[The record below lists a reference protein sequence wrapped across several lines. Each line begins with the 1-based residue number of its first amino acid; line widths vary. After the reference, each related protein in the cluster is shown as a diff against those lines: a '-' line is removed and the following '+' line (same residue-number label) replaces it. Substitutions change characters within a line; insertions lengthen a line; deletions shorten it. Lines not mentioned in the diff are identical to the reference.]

1 MAEYRTIRMAFWN
14 DPFIEELEAGE
25 KLLYLYLFTCPHTNN
40 IGVLEISR
48 RKIAFETGLDAHVV
62 ESALERLR
70 KAGKVVTDGNF
81 ILLTRFIRH
90 QTTTSPKL
98 AQSMKALLS
107 DVPSEALRDALVDGY
122 PEIFGPV
129 KGERYP
135 APGCPGMV
143 GNENTAPDGMR
154 ASSVGGDTVS
164 TGGRDDGYPMD
175 RVSIP
180 YQYPIHTQPNGRD
193 TVGIPSGEEEEEEEI
208 FITTPDG
215 VVVDAVGVSPLPERD
230 GQAHD
235 NLPPCHVPSP
245 AGKDPTGEYG
255 QGNDGFPSSPVEEF
269 LPHGENLA
277 GIATESVENI
287 PRGSLLMSQK
297 KRPPESKFEKSDCP
311 PCPHERI
318 LAAYHEALPELP
330 GVKVWDGTRKSHL
343 QARWRERWKA
353 GKYASQTDGVAYWA
367 RLFRHVRTCDW
378 LMGRVTGRDGRAFK
392 ASLGWIVKPENFA
405 KLIEGR
411 YDRQEVA
418 A

>member
-40 IGVLEISR
+40 LGVLEISR

-62 ESALERLR
+62 ESALERLK

-98 AQSMKALLS
+98 AQSLKALLS
-107 DVPSEALRDALVDGY
+107 DVSSEALRDALVDGY
-122 PEIFGPV
+122 PEIFGPA

-135 APGCPGMV
+135 APASLGAV
-143 GNENTAPDGMR
+143 THENTAPDGMR
-154 ASSVGGDTVS
+154 ASSAERDTVS
-164 TGGRDDGYPMD
+164 TNGRDDGYPID
-175 RVSIP
+175 RVSTP
-180 YQYPIHTQPNGRD
+180 YPNSID
-193 TVGIPSGEEEEEEEI
+193 THSKAMETVDIPSGEKEEEEEEEI

-215 VVVDAVGVSPLPERD
+215 VVVDAAGVSPSPEPGGHASEGTDEDRPLSPGGDASGGLLEPVERD
-230 GQAHD
+230 G
-235 NLPPCHVPSP
+235 NGRTSPP
-245 AGKDPTGEYG
+245 A
-255 QGNDGFPSSPVEEF
+255 
-269 LPHGENLA
+269 
-277 GIATESVENI
+277 
-287 PRGSLLMSQK
+287 
-297 KRPPESKFEKSDCP
+297 CP

-330 GVKVWDGTRKSHL
+330 SVKVWDGTRKSHL

-353 GKYASQTDGVAYWA
+353 GKYASQTDGVTYWA

-392 ASLGWIVKPENFA
+392 ASLGWLVRPENFA

-411 YDRQEVA
+411 YDRQEVPA
-418 A
+418 